1 MRKTPTSPDLRWI
14 GIALLLGTS
23 AGGLAA
29 YVGLPLPW
37 MLGPMIGCTLAA
49 LAGMPLVAPGGLR
62 QFVIPV
68 IGVFLGASFHGDMLE
83 QAASWGITAALLPLF
98 CIAAATI
105 SYAVYRM
112 IGRYD
117 PITAFFSAMPGGLS
131 EMMLLGD
138 DAGGDGRRIALAHAT
153 RVLLVIASV
162 ALFFGLVLGV
172 DTRGSARN
180 WVTFEEVG
188 LRDGAALAACALLG
202 LGFARGVRLPAGA
215 LFGPMIL
222 SAALHISG
230 LVTVPPPTLL
240 VVCAQIFIGTVI
252 GCRFVGVGLREVA
265 KDMALGAVAASGML
279 AIALFFA
286 QIVYL
291 LTERPIAQAFLA
303 FSPGGLTEMS
313 LLALAMGQ
321 EVAYVASAHIARI
334 TLVIFSAPVA
344 FRIWGSARRRA
355 EKSPAQRPP
364 TPR

>member
-29 YVGLPLPW
+29 YGGLPLPW

-138 DAGGDGRRIALAHAT
+138 DAGGDGRLDACVGAHPKLSLEQKSLVDDRVREALNRGPS
-153 RVLLVIASV
+153 RV
-162 ALFFGLVLGV
+162 
-172 DTRGSARN
+172 DQ
-180 WVTFEEVG
+180 VG
-188 LRDGAALAACALLG
+188 LSCA
-202 LGFARGVRLPAGA
+202 
-215 LFGPMIL
+215 
-222 SAALHISG
+222 
-230 LVTVPPPTLL
+230 
-240 VVCAQIFIGTVI
+240 
-252 GCRFVGVGLREVA
+252 E
-265 KDMALGAVAASGML
+265 
-279 AIALFFA
+279 
-286 QIVYL
+286 
-291 LTERPIAQAFLA
+291 
-303 FSPGGLTEMS
+303 
-313 LLALAMGQ
+313 
-321 EVAYVASAHIARI
+321 
-334 TLVIFSAPVA
+334 
-344 FRIWGSARRRA
+344 WGS
-355 EKSPAQRPP
+355 
-364 TPR
+364 